1 MNAYVVDRNALVS
14 NIHVLQEKAGDTP
27 IYGVIKGNG
36 YGLGLLPMAQV
47 LKECGIRRFAVTG
60 LEEVTELRSG
70 GFHEEEILMMRA
82 TCIPEE
88 LELLLEQNATATV
101 GSLECAKAM
110 DHVAEQ
116 AGKSFLCHIKIDTG
130 MGRYGFLPE
139 QLEEIQQVYGLE
151 HLKVT
156 GIYTHFHSAF
166 SSEKDT
172 RQQFAAFSGVLD
184 RLAAAGYELGTRHCC
199 NSSAFLKYPEM
210 YLDGVRLGSALLGRL
225 SFPGDMGL
233 QKIGWCRSQVEL
245 IRELPKGHTVGYGAA
260 WKAKRP
266 TKIAVCGVGYFHG
279 FGAEKGNDLF
289 RFRDCLRGGLGYVKA
304 FLKKKAYYVT
314 VNGKPARV
322 LGHIGMVQTIFDVT
336 DLSCQVG
343 DPVRIEINP
352 LLVKGMDVTYES
364 E

>member
-1 MNAYVVDRNALVS
+1 MNAYVVDRKALEQ
-14 NIHVLQEKAGDTP
+14 NIQVLREKAGDTP

-36 YGLGLLPMAQV
+36 YGLGLISMAQV
-47 LKECGIRRFAVTG
+47 LREGGIDRFAVTG
-60 LEEVTELRSG
+60 LEEVRALRESG
-70 GFHEEEILMMRA
+70 FAEEEILMMRA

-88 LELLLEQNATATV
+88 LEVLLEQNAIATV
-101 GSLECAKAM
+101 GSLECATTM
-110 DHVAEQ
+110 DQVAERM
-116 AGKSFLCHIKIDTG
+116 GKPFLCHLKIDTG
-130 MGRYGFLPE
+130 MGRYGFQPD
-139 QLEEIQQVYGLE
+139 QLEEMQKVYGLP
-151 HLKVT
+151 HLQVT

-166 SSEKDT
+166 SSEQDT
-172 RQQFAAFSGVLD
+172 RAQFAAFTGALD
-184 RLAAAGYELGTRHCC
+184 KLGAAGYDLGTRHCC

-289 RFRDCLRGGLGYVKA
+289 RFRDCLRGGLGYLKA
-304 FLKKKAYYVT
+304 FLKKKAFYVT

-322 LGHIGMVQTIFDVT
+322 LGHIGMVQTIFDIT
-336 DLSCQVG
+336 DIPAQVG

-352 LLVKGMDVTYES
+352 LLVKGMDVTYE
-364 E
+364 

>member
-1 MNAYVVDRNALVS
+1 MNAYVVDRKALEQ
-14 NIHVLQEKAGDTP
+14 NIQVLREKAGDTP

-36 YGLGLLPMAQV
+36 YGLGLIPMAQV
-47 LKECGIRRFAVTG
+47 LREGGIDRFAVTD
-60 LEEVTELRSG
+60 LKEVCALREA
-70 GFHEEEILMMRA
+70 GFAEEEILMMRA

-88 LELLLEQNATATV
+88 LEVLLEQNATATV
-101 GSLECAKAM
+101 GSLECATTM
-110 DHVAEQ
+110 DQVAERM
-116 AGKSFLCHIKIDTG
+116 GKPFLCHLKIDTG

-139 QLEEIQQVYGLE
+139 QLEEMQKIYGLP
-151 HLKVT
+151 HLQVT

-166 SSEKDT
+166 SSEQDT
-172 RQQFAAFSGVLD
+172 RAQFAAFTGVLD
-184 RLAAAGYELGTRHCC
+184 KLGAAGYDLGTRHCC

-289 RFRDCLRGGLGYVKA
+289 RFRDCLRGGLGYLKA
-304 FLKKKAYYVT
+304 FLKKKAFYVT

-322 LGHIGMVQTIFDVT
+322 LGHIGMVQTIFDIT
-336 DLSCQVG
+336 DIPAQVG

-352 LLVKGMDVTYES
+352 LLVKGMDVTYE
-364 E
+364 